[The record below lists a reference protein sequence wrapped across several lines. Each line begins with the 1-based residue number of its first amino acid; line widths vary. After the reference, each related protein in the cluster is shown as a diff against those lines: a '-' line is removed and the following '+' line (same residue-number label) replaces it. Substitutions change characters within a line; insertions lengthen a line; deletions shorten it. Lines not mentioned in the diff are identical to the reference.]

1 MKPVPRLQDLAIV
14 IAGTAAILSVAV
26 FNGFPL
32 VYSDTGTYL
41 RSAFTGFVPDD
52 RPYWYGLFIRI
63 TSLGGRSLWG
73 VVIAQSALCA
83 LLLWRCWQL
92 LGDGRWW
99 TYLITLTVLAPITG
113 LGWYAGQL
121 VADIF
126 PVIGVLAMTVFLF
139 TPEWRWSLIG
149 LLLLVVFACWVH
161 LSDLLI
167 LPLVF
172 VSVVLALRLTGR
184 AIPFRRGMGV
194 GLALLLAWTAL
205 PVANKAVSGEAH
217 LSRYSHVFM
226 MSRLVETGMLKTWLD
241 EHCDTDPARLCYYK
255 DDLPRTNKAFMWG
268 GESPLALEGGGRK
281 VKEEYDRIIRATWT
295 EPKYIGMHIL
305 GSLRSTAEL
314 LGLWRIADELEGQFY
329 RMDYSAPYGSINSF
343 VPEAMPAYLGSAQNT
358 GAGTL
363 GLRYLDRAYQLV
375 LAISLLTMVILL
387 IRSASRKTSA
397 IALMIGGSTMLWGAW
412 VCASLSTVDSRF
424 MGRTAWLLPVMV
436 ALLIWKGQ
444 QERPTR
450 NNNSVIPERG

>member
-1 MKPVPRLQDLAIV
+1 MKPAGRLQDLLIV
-14 IAGTAAILSVAV
+14 LAGTVAILSVAMY
-26 FNGFPL
+26 NGFPL

-63 TSLGGRSLWG
+63 TSLDGRTLWG

-99 TYLITLTVLAPITG
+99 SYLLTVSVLAPITG

-139 TPEWRWSLIG
+139 TPVWRWSLVG
-149 LLLLVVFACWVH
+149 HLLLVVLSCWVH

-172 VSVVLALRLTGR
+172 VSMILVDRMVGGGVPLRRVRSVGLTLVLAWAVL
-184 AIPFRRGMGV
+184 P
-194 GLALLLAWTAL
+194 LA
-205 PVANKAVSGEAH
+205 NRAVSGEAH
-217 LSRYSHVFM
+217 ISNYSHVFM
-226 MSRLVETGMLKTWLD
+226 MSRLVETGILKTWLD
-241 EHCDTDPARLCYYK
+241 EHCDTDPARLCQYK
-255 DDLPRTNKAFMWG
+255 DALPRTNKAFMWG
-268 GESPLALEGGGRK
+268 GNSPLALEGGGRK
-281 VKEEYDRIIRATWT
+281 VREEYDRIIRATWT

-305 GSLRSTAEL
+305 GSLRSTTEL
-314 LGLWRIADELEGQFY
+314 LGLWRIADELEGQYY
-329 RMDYSAPYGSINSF
+329 RMDYSAPYGSINSML
-343 VPEAMPAYLGSAQNT
+343 PEAMPAYLSSLQNT
-358 GAGTL
+358 GTGTL
-363 GLRYLDRAYQLV
+363 GLRFLDRAYRSV
-375 LAISLLTMVILL
+375 LMLSLLATLILL
-387 IRSASRKTSA
+387 VRKATRKVSATA
-397 IALMIGGSTMLWGAW
+397 IVIGGATLLWGAW

-424 MGRTAWLLPVMV
+424 MGRTAWLLPMMV
-436 ALLIWKGQ
+436 ALLSWKWSLQ
-444 QERPTR
+444 QRPQA
-450 NNNSVIPERG
+450 SP